1 MLEVR
6 VSRSRDRRAV
16 VAHVAE
22 QNGDDE
28 RARRRLVDILA
39 SPPRARLEHA
49 SGTATVAGD
58 RVAVV
63 ALLARKDQPIAA
75 NARAPALAIAFRL
88 DRARWRAAV
97 VRNEVAVVA
106 LLEAFFDSIAAF
118 GLVAD
123 RPGPRCPLA
132 ASKAGLKSAGRAARI
147 VTSAAASGPHA
158 ARTAHP

>member
-16 VAHVAE
+16 VEHVAE

-88 DRARWRAAV
+88 DPGLCRAPGVPTGVAGVPALDAFFAPVAAV
-97 VRNEVAVVA
+97 
-106 LLEAFFDSIAAF
+106 
-118 GLVAD
+118 
-123 RPGPRCPLA
+123 
-132 ASKAGLKSAGRAARI
+132 AS
-147 VTSAAASGPHA
+147 
-158 ARTAHP
+158 